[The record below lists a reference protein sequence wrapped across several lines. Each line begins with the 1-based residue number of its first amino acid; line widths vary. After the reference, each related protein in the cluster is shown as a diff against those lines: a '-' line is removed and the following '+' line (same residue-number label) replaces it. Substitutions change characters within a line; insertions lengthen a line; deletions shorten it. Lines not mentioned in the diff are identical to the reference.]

1 MAFSMKFEALPRP
14 HAGDVV
20 WEIEQE
26 GEILEIEVEEENFKQ
41 EQHYIVYP
49 LQQVQEQP
57 YSSIVQKKV
66 SLFRR
71 SLSMNI
77 PPC

>member
-1 MAFSMKFEALPRP
+1 MKFEALPRP
-14 HAGDVV
+14 QAGDVV

-26 GEILEIEVEEENFKQ
+26 GEILEIQVEEENFKQ

-49 LQQVQEQP
+49 LQQVQEQL
-57 YSSIVQKKV
+57 YSKIIPQMLKMSA
-66 SLFRR
+66 LFPR

-77 PPC
+77 QPC